1 MFGNQSYLFYFTA
14 SLSAAGTPMGCIV
27 SGYLMDA
34 IGRRLTLIL
43 TEIPLI
49 VGWLS
54 VAFAV
59 NIPMIYVGKIYL

>member
-1 MFGNQSYLFYFTA
+1 MFQFQIPA

-34 IGRRLTLIL
+34 IGRRTTLIV

-49 VGWLS
+49 IGWLL
-54 VAFAV
+54 VAAAQNV
-59 NIPMIYVGKIYL
+59 PMIYVGKLNYYLFI